1 MDKHINQK
9 KDSLKFILK
18 SIGVYTLMFVAL
30 TGCSEKN
37 ADSSTTVT
45 TASSN
50 GAATQ
55 VTTVTTAV
63 TTTTTT
69 GVTTP
74 AVEVNDEAQALLAT
88 NPDTIGRIK
97 IAGTNIDYPVAQSL
111 DNSYYLITDFFG
123 DYYRYGT
130 VYADYRCNFGADE
143 ELHSD
148 NIVLYG
154 HHTALNDYFSQLHNY
169 KRDIEFYKQYPIIEL
184 KSNYDTEYYK
194 IFAYMIT
201 NASESDGPVFYYH
214 RYHNF
219 ETQEDFDWYIDEV
232 LKRSMIVS
240 GVDVEYGDDILT
252 LSTCTVEF
260 EDSRFVV
267 YARKLRNGE
276 DEFAGV
282 TDAYIN
288 PNPLM
293 PDAYY
298 RIYGGSYIENYSE

>member
-9 KDSLKFILK
+9 KDSPK
-18 SIGVYTLMFVAL
+18 SIFKTIGVFSLMIATLA
-30 TGCSEKN
+30 GCSEKSEEKN
-37 ADSSTTVT
+37 TAQTTTASTTVT
-45 TASSN
+45 T
-50 GAATQ
+50 TP
-55 VTTVTTAV
+55 AV

-69 GVTTP
+69 ASVTAPT
-74 AVEVNDEAQALLAT
+74 VEINDEGLALLAT

-97 IAGTNIDYPVAQSL
+97 IEGTNIDYPIAQSL
-111 DNSYYLITDFFG
+111 DNSYYLETDFFG
-123 DYYRYGT
+123 DHYRYGT

-143 ELHSD
+143 ELRSD

-154 HHTALNDYFSQLHNY
+154 HHTALNDYFSHLHYY
-169 KRDIEFYKQYPIIEL
+169 KKDIEFYKQYPIIEL

-201 NASESDGPVFYYH
+201 NAYEKDGPVFYYH
-214 RYHNF
+214 TFHNF
-219 ETQEDFDWYIDEV
+219 ATQEDFDWYIGEV

-267 YARKLRNGE
+267 YARKLREGE
-276 DEFAGV
+276 DEFTGV